1 MNVDLEP
8 GAIDENEV
16 ARRATRAN
24 SKPPCVQELTDPLQ
38 VTEADDD
45 INVLVGPS
53 LNSEERVDAPTTVEP
68 DLNAGGLDELKQ
80 LDEG

>member
-16 ARRATRAN
+16 ARGATRPN
-24 SKPPCVQELTDPLQ
+24 GKPPCVKELAELLK
-38 VTEADDD
+38 VVEAHDD

-53 LNSEERVDAPTTVEP
+53 LDSEERVDAPTTVEP
-68 DLNAGGLDELKQ
+68 DLNAGGIDELKQ
-80 LDEG
+80 LD

>member
-8 GAIDENEV
+8 GAIDENKV
-16 ARRATRAN
+16 ARRATRPN
-24 SKPPCVQELTDPLQ
+24 GESPCVKELADLQ
-38 VTEADDD
+38 KVADAHDD

-53 LNSEERVDAPTTVEP
+53 LDSEERVDAPTTVEP

-80 LDEG
+80 LDKG